1 MGASSCCTL
10 CPMLGINLGDLV
22 HYKGKRQRAE
32 NRIVKLLLIYP
43 PDLQYRAEVRFSIF
57 FSLFTIN

>member
-1 MGASSCCTL
+1 MF
-10 CPMLGINLGDLV
+10 GINLGDLV

-32 NRIVKLLLIYP
+32 NRIVKLLLIYL

>member
-1 MGASSCCTL
+1 M
-10 CPMLGINLGDLV
+10 PMLGINLGDLV
-22 HYKGKRQRAE
+22 HYKGKGQRAK

-43 PDLQYRAEVRFSIF
+43 PELQYRAEVRFSVF